1 MLKYLSNIFV
11 DLFKVYNTKLKYKS
25 KDSDIKSKQTFSKY
39 YIEFLQLANNACI
52 LKEDQ
57 RDNLINKITLSLQ
70 KALIAK
76 ETEYTN
82 YQSLTEYLIGLDQY
96 QCI

>member
-52 LKEDQ
+52 LKED
-57 RDNLINKITLSLQ
+57 
-70 KALIAK
+70 
-76 ETEYTN
+76 
-82 YQSLTEYLIGLDQY
+82 
-96 QCI
+96 